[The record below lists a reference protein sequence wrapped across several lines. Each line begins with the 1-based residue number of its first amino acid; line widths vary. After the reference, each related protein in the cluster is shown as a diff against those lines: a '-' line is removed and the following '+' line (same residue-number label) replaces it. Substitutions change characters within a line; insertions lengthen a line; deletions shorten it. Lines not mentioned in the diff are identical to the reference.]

1 MSYPQITDYHEAIQ
15 HPAQAFIDPDL
26 KQGAVAENNL
36 GLPLVMSGGFALTYA
51 VTTPRRK
58 CAVRCF
64 HREIPA
70 IQQKYDATSK
80 KLRSLAIGC
89 FVDFDFQQSGISV
102 RQRVFPIVRMDWVEG
117 DTLGIWLDK
126 NFNNPGAL
134 EKARTD
140 FVAIARFLEREGI
153 AHGDIQNGNVMV
165 ADGEIKL
172 IDYDGMFVPGMHPG
186 NGSETGHRHFQHP
199 GRRVSNFGPGMD
211 RFSFIAL
218 DLSLRALIEDR
229 SIYSKFRE
237 GGETIIFKAND
248 FAEPQNSEIFRRLL
262 AMPKLKGQARSFAAI
277 CEAPLA
283 AVPTLDEFL
292 SGRNIP
298 AAKAPINATLASAT
312 KPAAA
317 YIPAYPVV
325 DALNFSAALQRV
337 GDRVELI
344 GRIVEIKPGS
354 RKQGK
359 GRSKRYVFINFGS
372 WRGNIVKISIWSD
385 GLARLKEQPSAKWI
399 GRWVSVT
406 GLMDVPYETKL
417 YKHLSITVQEEGQIQ
432 WLDDAQAGFRL
443 ASIAMA
449 PPPRDRGSTGAVSS
463 GSPVAASPPAAAK
476 PKTLRPRSQGTGRGH
491 KRAGRQQPIPATAIA
506 VPAQQAIQSPRR
518 LLAAIPQWMW
528 AIGTII
534 ALLTFIRMYA

>member
-126 NFNNPGAL
+126 NFNNPRAL
-134 EKARTD
+134 EKARAD
-140 FVAIARFLEREGI
+140 FAAIARFLEREGI

-165 ADGEIKL
+165 ANGEIKL

-218 DLSLRALIEDR
+218 DLSLKALVEDR
-229 SIYSKFRE
+229 SLYSKFRE

-248 FAEPQNSEIFRRLL
+248 FADPQNSEIFRRLL
-262 AMPKLKGQARSFAAI
+262 AMPKLKAQAGSFAAI
-277 CEAPLA
+277 CEASLA

-298 AAKAPINATLASAT
+298 AAKTPINATLTPAA

-359 GRSKRYVFINFGS
+359 GPNKRYVFINFGS
-372 WRGNIVKISIWSD
+372 WSGNIVKISIWSD
-385 GLARLKEQPSAKWI
+385 GLARLKDKPSAAWV

-406 GLMDVPYETKL
+406 GLMDVHETKR
-417 YKHLSITVQEEGQIQ
+417 YRHLSITVQEDGQIQ
-432 WLDDAQAGFRL
+432 WLDEAQAGFRL
-443 ASIAMA
+443 AGIVMA
-449 PPPRDRGSTGAVSS
+449 PPPRDRVSTGAASS
-463 GSPVAASPPAAAK
+463 GSPVAAPPVAAAK
-476 PKTLRPRSQGTGRGH
+476 PKTLRPRSQGTTRGH
-491 KRAGRQQPIPATAIA
+491 KRAGRQQPIPAATIA
-506 VPAQQAIQSPRR
+506 VTAQQGTQSPGRF
-518 LLAAIPQWMW
+518 LAAIPRWMW
-528 AIGTII
+528 AIGTFIVLI
-534 ALLTFIRMYA
+534 ALIRMYA

>member
-1 MSYPQITDYHEAIQ
+1 MSYPQITDYQEAVQ
-15 HPAQAFIDPDL
+15 HPAHAFIDPDL

-126 NFNNPGAL
+126 NFNNPRAL
-134 EKARTD
+134 EKARAD
-140 FVAIARFLEREGI
+140 FAAIARFLEREGI

-165 ADGEIKL
+165 ANGEIKL
-172 IDYDGMFVPGMHPG
+172 IDYDGMFVPGMHLG

-218 DLSLRALIEDR
+218 DLSLRALVEDR
-229 SIYSKFRE
+229 SLYSKFRE

-248 FAEPQNSEIFRRLL
+248 FADPQNSEIFRRLL
-262 AMPKLKGQARSFAAI
+262 AMPKLKAQAGSFAAI
-277 CEAPLA
+277 CEASLA

-298 AAKAPINATLASAT
+298 AAKTPINPTTTPAT

-359 GRSKRYVFINFGS
+359 GPNKRYVFINFGS
-372 WRGNIVKISIWSD
+372 WSGNIVKISIWSD
-385 GLARLKEQPSAKWI
+385 GLARLKDKPSAAWV

-406 GLMDVPYETKL
+406 GLMDVHETKR
-417 YKHLSITVQEEGQIQ
+417 YRHLSITVQEDGQIQ
-432 WLDDAQAGFRL
+432 WLDESQAGFRL
-443 ASIAMA
+443 ASIVMA
-449 PPPRDRGSTGAVSS
+449 PPPRDRVSTGAASS
-463 GSPVAASPPAAAK
+463 GSPVAAPPAAAAK
-476 PKTLRPRSQGTGRGH
+476 PKTLRPRSQGTARGH
-491 KRAGRQQPIPATAIA
+491 KRAGRQQPIPAATIA
-506 VPAQQAIQSPRR
+506 VPTQQGTQSLGRF
-518 LLAAIPQWMW
+518 LAAIPLWMLG
-528 AIGTII
+528 IGTLIVLI
-534 ALLTFIRMYA
+534 MLLRMYA

>member
-1 MSYPQITDYHEAIQ
+1 MSYPQITDYQEAVQ

-102 RQRVFPIVRMDWVEG
+102 RQQVFPIVRMDWVEG

-126 NFNNPGAL
+126 NFNNPRAL
-134 EKARTD
+134 EKARAD
-140 FVAIARFLEREGI
+140 FAAIARFLEREGI

-165 ADGEIKL
+165 ANGDIKL

-218 DLSLRALIEDR
+218 DLSLRALVEDR
-229 SIYSKFRE
+229 SLYSKFRE

-248 FAEPQNSEIFRRLL
+248 FADPQNSEIFRRLL
-262 AMPKLKGQARSFAAI
+262 AMPKLKGQAHSFAAI
-277 CEAPLA
+277 CEASLA

-298 AAKAPINATLASAT
+298 AAKTPINATLTPAT
-312 KPAAA
+312 KLAAA

-359 GRSKRYVFINFGS
+359 GPNKRYVFINFGS
-372 WRGNIVKISIWSD
+372 WSGNIVKISIWSD
-385 GLARLKEQPSAKWI
+385 GLARLKDKPSAAWV

-406 GLMDVPYETKL
+406 GLMDVHETKR
-417 YKHLSITVQEEGQIQ
+417 YRHLSITVQEDGQIQ
-432 WLDDAQAGFRL
+432 WLDEAQAGFRL
-443 ASIAMA
+443 ASIVMA
-449 PPPRDRGSTGAVSS
+449 PPPRDRVSTGAASS
-463 GSPVAASPPAAAK
+463 GSPVAASPAAAAK
-476 PKTLRPRSQGTGRGH
+476 PKALRPRSQGTARGH
-491 KRAGRQQPIPATAIA
+491 KRAGRQPPIPAAPIVVT
-506 VPAQQAIQSPRR
+506 AQQGTQSPRR
-518 LLAAIPQWMW
+518 FLAAIPLWMLV
-528 AIGTII
+528 IGTII
-534 ALLTFIRMYA
+534 VLITLLRMHA

>member
-1 MSYPQITDYHEAIQ
+1 MAYPQITDYQEAVQ

-70 IQQKYDATSK
+70 IQQKYDATSR

-126 NFNNPGAL
+126 NFNNPRAL
-134 EKARTD
+134 EKARAD
-140 FVAIARFLEREGI
+140 FAAIARFLEREGV

-165 ADGEIKL
+165 ANGEIKL

-218 DLSLRALIEDR
+218 DLSLRALVEDR
-229 SIYSKFRE
+229 SLYSKFRE

-248 FAEPQNSEIFRRLL
+248 FADPQNSEIFRRLL

-277 CEAPLA
+277 CEASLA

-298 AAKAPINATLASAT
+298 AAKTPINATLTPAA

-359 GRSKRYVFINFGS
+359 GPNKRYVFINFGS
-372 WRGNIVKISIWSD
+372 WSGNIVKISIWSD
-385 GLARLKEQPSAKWI
+385 GLARLKDKPSAAWV

-406 GLMDVPYETKL
+406 GLMDVHETKR
-417 YKHLSITVQEEGQIQ
+417 YRHLSITVQEDGQIQ
-432 WLDDAQAGFRL
+432 WLDEAQAGFRL
-443 ASIAMA
+443 AGIVMA
-449 PPPRDRGSTGAVSS
+449 PPPRDRVSTGAASS
-463 GSPVAASPPAAAK
+463 GSLVAPSPAAAAK
-476 PKTLRPRSQGTGRGH
+476 PKTLRPRSQGTARGH
-491 KRAGRQQPIPATAIA
+491 KRAGRQQPIPAATIA
-506 VPAQQAIQSPRR
+506 VTAQQGTQSPGRF
-518 LLAAIPQWMW
+518 LAAIPRWMW
-528 AIGTII
+528 AIGTFIVLI
-534 ALLTFIRMYA
+534 ALIRMYA